1 MGKKSPPH
9 AYAASGRDLS
19 PAAIY
24 HPATFRDLEA
34 RLRERLAARVRR
46 GEISER
52 QLALRTGYAQPHV
65 HNVLKGAR
73 GFRAGLADAL
83 LESLH
88 MSVWDLLGDRPTSEG
103 QAAAPLWAGLVGPRH
118 RFPNGT
124 QLAGERMFPDSFLA
138 RFGNPVLMRL
148 AAEEDGMTPLVEPG
162 DVVLVD
168 RGETARRQPVFEG
181 VYALALS
188 GQGAVC
194 RCQVVGSALVLV
206 ADNGRRA
213 YHLPDHVPL
222 ERRDLLE
229 VVRGRVVWTSRD
241 LE

>member
-1 MGKKSPPH
+1 MAKKSLPRAGAP
-9 AYAASGRDLS
+9 GGPDLLL
-19 PAAIY
+19 AAIC

-52 QLALRTGYAQPHV
+52 QLALRTGYTQPHV

-88 MSVWDLLGDRPTSEG
+88 MSVWDLIGDRPTPEG

-118 RFPNGT
+118 RFPTGT
-124 QLAGERMFPDSFLA
+124 QLAGERLFPASFLA
-138 RFGNPVLMRL
+138 RFGSPALMRL
-148 AAEEDGMTPLVEPG
+148 AAEEDGMSPLVEPG
-162 DVVLVD
+162 DLVLAD
-168 RGETARRQPVFEG
+168 RGERARRQPVFEG
-181 VYALALS
+181 IYALALGS
-188 GQGAVC
+188 QGAVC

-213 YHLPDHVPL
+213 YRLPDHLPL
-222 ERRDLLE
+222 ERRDLLDI
-229 VVRGRVVWTSRD
+229 VRGRIVWTSRD